1 MSCMQVVVYVY
12 VGFHFGY
19 LLCTNVSDLR
29 HLESI
34 LCGIFDEMSVWQ
46 LQRQG
51 DEAAGRRLEEQ
62 PCRGRRGAAGSIKEL
77 LSRGR
82 HEVHHHRW
90 HRRYCILHDIGSL
103 SGYSRVKMYFMIR
116 FPQCGQKLFDQL
128 AHSHE
133 SGRSQ
138 RGAGFHEG
146 CRPCQKN
153 MIYTYIHTPLM
164 LRNNTIWYQY
174 YLCIPVPACIL
185 IFTTYSFINIYISYI
200 PSSGSLHT
208 YDEEINVR
216 V

>member
-1 MSCMQVVVYVY
+1 
-12 VGFHFGY
+12 
-19 LLCTNVSDLR
+19 
-29 HLESI
+29 
-34 LCGIFDEMSVWQ
+34 
-46 LQRQG
+46 
-51 DEAAGRRLEEQ
+51 
-62 PCRGRRGAAGSIKEL
+62 
-77 LSRGR
+77 
-82 HEVHHHRW
+82 
-90 HRRYCILHDIGSL
+90 
-103 SGYSRVKMYFMIR
+103 MYFMIR